1 MAEDYDPNSLSVEQA
16 LEAMEAE
23 VQPLS
28 GAERLHI
35 RDALGRALAQDIVS
49 PIAVPGY
56 DNSAMDGYA
65 LRSADL
71 PPSGHGTLRVVGTAF
86 AGQPFQGTV
95 GSAECVRIM
104 TGAMLP
110 AGADTVVKQEDVQQR
125 AGGMVGEIIVSAGQ
139 RPGENVRRAGEDLSA
154 GQVVLCAGRVLTPAD
169 IGLMASLGISEAK
182 VRRRARVAFFST
194 GDELRSLG
202 EPLGPGEIYDS
213 NRYTLHGMLARL
225 GVELLDMGVV
235 RDRREDV
242 EAAFRDGSGA
252 SDAIITTGGVS
263 VGEADYVKETL
274 ERLGSVSFWKVSM
287 KPGRPLAF
295 GRVGAAL
302 FFGLPGNPVS
312 TMVTF
317 YQFVQPALR
326 RLMGQREVQPLRLRV
341 PCLSPL
347 KKARG
352 RLDFQRGILERQPDG
367 RLAVRS
373 TGPQGSA
380 VLSSMSQANC
390 FILLPVEWGNVEPGT
405 EVEVEPFAG
414 LI

>member
-1 MAEDYDPNSLSVEQA
+1 M
-16 LEAMEAE
+16 
-23 VQPLS
+23 
-28 GAERLHI
+28 
-35 RDALGRALAQDIVS
+35 
-49 PIAVPGY
+49 
-56 DNSAMDGYA
+56 
-65 LRSADL
+65 
-71 PPSGHGTLRVVGTAF
+71 
-86 AGQPFQGTV
+86 
-95 GSAECVRIM
+95 
-104 TGAMLP
+104 
-110 AGADTVVKQEDVQQR
+110 
-125 AGGMVGEIIVSAGQ
+125 SAGQ

-154 GQVVLCAGRVLTPAD
+154 GQVVLRAGRALTPAD
-169 IGLMASLGISEAK
+169 IGLMASLGISEVK
-182 VRRRARVAFFST
+182 IGRRVRVAFFST

-213 NRYTLHGMLARL
+213 NRYTLYGMLTRL

-242 EAAFRDGSGA
+242 EAAFRDAGEA
-252 SDAIITTGGVS
+252 ADAIITTGGVS

-326 RLMGQREVQPLRLRV
+326 RLMGQSPMGQSEVQPLRLRV

>member
-1 MAEDYDPNSLSVEQA
+1 MEDYDPNSLSVEQA
-16 LEAMEAE
+16 LQAMAAE
-23 VQPLS
+23 VQHVS

-35 RDALGRALAQDIVS
+35 RDALGRTLAEDIVS

-65 LRSADL
+65 LHSADL

-95 GSAECVRIM
+95 GSGECVRIM
-104 TGAMLP
+104 TGGMLP
-110 AGADTVVKQEDVQQR
+110 AGADTVVKQEDVERR
-125 AGGMVGEIIVSAGQ
+125 AGEIIVSAGQ
-139 RPGENVRRAGEDLSA
+139 RPGQNVRRAGEDLSA
-154 GQVVLCAGRVLTPAD
+154 GQVVLRAGRVLTPAD
-169 IGLMASLGISEAK
+169 IGLMASLGLSEAK
-182 VRRRARVAFFST
+182 VRRRVRIAFFST

-213 NRYTLHGMLARL
+213 NRYTLHGMLMRL

-242 EAAFRDGSGA
+242 EAAFRDASGA
-252 SDAIITTGGVS
+252 ADAIITTGGVS
-263 VGEADYVKETL
+263 VGEADYVKEML

-295 GRVGAAL
+295 GRVGTAL

-326 RLMGQREVQPLRLRV
+326 RLMGQSDVQPLRLRV

-352 RLDFQRGILERQPDG
+352 RLDFQRGVLERQPDG

-390 FILLPVEWGNVEPGT
+390 FILLPVEWGNVEAGT